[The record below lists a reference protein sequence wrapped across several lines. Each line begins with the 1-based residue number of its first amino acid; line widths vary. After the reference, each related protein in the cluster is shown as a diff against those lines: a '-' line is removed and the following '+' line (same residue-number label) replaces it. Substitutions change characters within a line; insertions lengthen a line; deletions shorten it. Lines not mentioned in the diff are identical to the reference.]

1 MALFLVKVVI
11 YVLTG
16 FSPNKRPVW
25 ITFEDKNFESLKL
38 NYPLTE
44 KKSIRTLWMPLL
56 TIEVVLSC

>member
-16 FSPNKRPVW
+16 FSLNKRPVW

-38 NYPLTE
+38 NHPLTE
-44 KKSIRTLWMPLL
+44 KKSET
-56 TIEVVLSC
+56 